1 MSRLLSTLIFCA
13 FFASAFGQFGT
24 IGLIG
29 SATDGGWDEDT
40 PMVQDPDDPN
50 LWTLEITLMDGL
62 AKFRADNDW
71 AVNWGAEDFPI
82 GTGVQGGDDI
92 PVIAGDYTVS
102 INTETGE
109 YFFDYASDIGII
121 GSATPFGWDREVFMF
136 VDPDNPDEYFVT
148 LDLFAGEAKFRA
160 DGNWDLN
167 WGGTEFPEGIAEE
180 NSSSN
185 IPIPQAGKYNIFFNR
200 VTAAYR
206 FEAIIEYSSI
216 GLLGSATA
224 GGLAEETPLTR
235 NNDDPEVWEG
245 TVELTEGSLIF
256 VADSGAVSW
265 GGPSFP
271 EGIAEEDGSD
281 IVVTAGQAGRYL
293 VSFNTSTLAYEFLL
307 IATYETI
314 GIVGDAVD
322 SWEVDLPMEQDPNN
336 ELIWS
341 VRAEFSTGLALF
353 RADNSFDVN
362 WGAGTFPQGTAVR
375 DGAEIPVIAGEYRV
389 TFNTTT
395 GVYNF
400 EEVFEYDAVSLVG
413 QSGPFNAWPDPA
425 DMGAVDF
432 FLNKG
437 EEDPHDWTA
446 NSVTLRNFA
455 DDADGGIKFRAD
467 TAWTVNWGAT
477 DFPEGVGTPGGPN
490 IEPVAGEYS
499 VAFNSLSGEYAF
511 GPVVSTRE
519 EILRPSAIT
528 LQPNPA
534 RSTVNIIM
542 DTDRLGDNLLLRV
555 YDLSGRELMSQRVDF
570 EPTLS
575 MDVSKL
581 QAGSYFISISDGQ
594 YLISKQLV
602 VVR

>member
-1 MSRLLSTLIFCA
+1 
-13 FFASAFGQFGT
+13 
-24 IGLIG
+24 
-29 SATDGGWDEDT
+29 
-40 PMVQDPDDPN
+40 MVQDPDDPN
-50 LWTLEITLMDGL
+50 LWTLEVALVEGF
-62 AKFRADNDW
+62 AKFRADNSWD
-71 AVNWGAEDFPI
+71 VNWGATDFPI
-82 GTGVQGGDDI
+82 GTGEQNGPDI
-92 PVIAGDYTVS
+92 PVIAGDYTVTFNS
-102 INTETGE
+102 ETGE

-148 LDLFAGEAKFRA
+148 LDLVAGAAKFRA

-167 WGGTEFPEGIAEE
+167 WGGLDFPEGIGEE
-180 NSSSN
+180 GGPD
-185 IPIPQAGKYNIFFNR
+185 IPVPQAGKYNIFFNR
-200 VTAAYR
+200 TTAAYR
-206 FEAIIEYSSI
+206 FEAIVEYTSI
-216 GLLGSATA
+216 GLLGSATP
-224 GGLAEETPLTR
+224 GGLAEETFLSR
-235 NNDDPEVWEG
+235 DGGDPDLWRG

-271 EGIAEEDGSD
+271 AGVAEEDGSD
-281 IVVTAGQAGRYL
+281 IVVTAAEAGNYL
-293 VSFNTSTLAYEFLL
+293 VSFNTSTLAYEFL
-307 IATYETI
+307 II
-314 GIVGDAVD
+314 GSYDAVSIIGDATPGG
-322 SWEVDLPMEQDPNN
+322 WENDTPMERDAEDESIWRLRV
-336 ELIWS
+336 ELN
-341 VRAEFSTGLALF
+341 TGEAKF
-353 RADNSFDVN
+353 RADNDWAVN
-362 WGAGTFPQGTAVR
+362 WGGGTFPVGVAER
-375 DGAEIPVIAGEYRV
+375 DGPNIPVIGGEYRII
-389 TFNTTT
+389 FNSTT
-395 GVYNF
+395 GEYNF
-400 EEVFEYDAVSLVG
+400 EEVFEYGAVSLVG
-413 QSGPFNAWPDPA
+413 QSGPFNAWPGEG

-437 EEDPHDWTA
+437 TEDPHDWTA

-455 DDADGGIKFRAD
+455 DDDDGGIKFRAD
-467 TAWTVNWGAT
+467 TAWTVNWGAA
-477 DFPEGVGTPGGPN
+477 DFPEGIAVPNGPN

-511 GPVVSTRE
+511 GAPVSTRE

-575 MDVSKL
+575 LDVSKL